1 MKRLTAFSLAA
12 VLALSLA
19 ACGGGEDA
27 AGGGGMTEEE
37 MLEAAEHIDT
47 SCLARDTY
55 ENAAKAQ
62 ETYCGQILEVTGVVD
77 QIETDHVQLAVNG
90 VCVDLFFPTEEF
102 TELTSNQQITVVGRM
117 GEELTGGPV
126 EYHYTMSEGYVT
138 ADRFEVSGALH
149 GPNSSDSSAYNFDD
163 GTPYLKLVYFQDG
176 VDVSSI
182 DGDVRL
188 SGKLIQKN
196 VMGVDS
202 YEIQDAVIVE

>member
-47 SCLARDTY
+47 SYLARDTY
-55 ENAAKAQ
+55 ENVAKAQ

-126 EYHYTMSEGYVT
+126 EYHYTMPEGYVT